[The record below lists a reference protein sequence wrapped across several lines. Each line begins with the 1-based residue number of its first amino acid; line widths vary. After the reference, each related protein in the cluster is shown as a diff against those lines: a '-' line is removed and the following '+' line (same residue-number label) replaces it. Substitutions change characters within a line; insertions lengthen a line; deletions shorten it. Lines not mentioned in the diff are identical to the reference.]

1 MISSCFSRDNR
12 PFISSK
18 RWRSNPAMCIFF
30 LTIYPPVLVTS
41 FATFSEDSHHC
52 YRIIDKKTIS
62 TYMIND
68 NGTLW
73 FFFAACGCSG
83 PQKKG
88 CGLSFFQFAKENVR
102 KKTLK
107 FVLPTRGFV
116 LSRTV
121 VCILCTFQRISW
133 TEALINWHWYDG
145 AKFEYP
151 PSSLATPGRECRHFF
166 APSEAYMS
174 VCTGP
179 ESRRKFVVN
188 LFDIWFSVRSEI

>member
-1 MISSCFSRDNR
+1 M
-12 PFISSK
+12 
-18 RWRSNPAMCIFF
+18 
-30 LTIYPPVLVTS
+30 V
-41 FATFSEDSHHC
+41 
-52 YRIIDKKTIS
+52 
-62 TYMIND
+62 
-68 NGTLW
+68 
-73 FFFAACGCSG
+73 FFAACGCSG

-133 TEALINWHWYDG
+133 TEALINWHKIGMMEQNLIEKWCQP
-145 AKFEYP
+145 EYP